1 MNKKICFNC
10 GKIKEDY
17 ESAYCDKCWEEE
29 QKRLN
34 TKKMKTI
41 EIKAD
46 KKYIDYINR
55 LLQDINFDDDS
66 LEMQKLI
73 KELNARQDDSISLFS
88 IDIDKDYVLT
98 IDIASGTSNYYDN
111 IVIWKKGKT
120 ELDYN
125 EVACLEC
132 NFEIGDITLEKEYFD
147 FLNEDY
153 IIKFVY

>member
-1 MNKKICFNC
+1 
-10 GKIKEDY
+10 
-17 ESAYCDKCWEEE
+17 
-29 QKRLN
+29 
-34 TKKMKTI
+34 MKTI

-55 LLQDINFDDDS
+55 LLQDINCDDDS

-73 KELNARQDDSISLFS
+73 KELNAKQDDYISLFS
-88 IDIDKDYVLT
+88 ININKDYVLT

-111 IVIWKKGKT
+111 IVIWKKGENK
-120 ELDYN
+120 LDYN

-132 NFEIGDITLEKEYFD
+132 SFEIGDITLEKEYFD

-153 IIKFVY
+153 IIKFIY

>member
-66 LEMQKLI
+66 LKMQKLI
-73 KELNARQDDSISLFS
+73 EELNAKQDDNISLFS

-120 ELDYN
+120 ELDYR

-153 IIKFVY
+153 TIKFIY

>member
-1 MNKKICFNC
+1 MKI
-10 GKIKEDY
+10 
-17 ESAYCDKCWEEE
+17 
-29 QKRLN
+29 
-34 TKKMKTI
+34 I
-41 EIKAD
+41 EVKAD

-55 LLQDINFDDDS
+55 LLQDINFDNDS

-73 KELNARQDDSISLFS
+73 KELNAKQDDYISLFS
-88 IDIDKDYVLT
+88 ININKDYVLT

-120 ELDYN
+120 ELDYR

-153 IIKFVY
+153 IIKLVY

>member
-1 MNKKICFNC
+1 
-10 GKIKEDY
+10 
-17 ESAYCDKCWEEE
+17 
-29 QKRLN
+29 
-34 TKKMKTI
+34 MKTI

-55 LLQDINFDDDS
+55 LLQDINFDNDS

-73 KELNARQDDSISLFS
+73 KELNAKQDDYISLFS
-88 IDIDKDYVLT
+88 ININKDYVLT

-120 ELDYN
+120 ELDYR

-153 IIKFVY
+153 MIKFVY

>member
-1 MNKKICFNC
+1 
-10 GKIKEDY
+10 
-17 ESAYCDKCWEEE
+17 
-29 QKRLN
+29 
-34 TKKMKTI
+34 MKTI

-66 LEMQKLI
+66 LEMQELI
-73 KELNARQDDSISLFS
+73 KELNAKQDDYISLFS
-88 IDIDKDYVLT
+88 IDINKDYVLT

-111 IVIWKKGKT
+111 IVIWKKGET
-120 ELDYN
+120 ELDYK

-132 NFEIGDITLEKEYFD
+132 SFEIGDITLEKEYFD

>member
-34 TKKMKTI
+34 NKKMKTI
-41 EIKAD
+41 EVKAD
-46 KKYIDYINR
+46 KKYINYINR
-55 LLQDINFDDDS
+55 LLQDINFDDES

-88 IDIDKDYVLT
+88 IDINKDYVLT
-98 IDIASGTSNYYDN
+98 IDIISDTYNYYDN

-120 ELDYN
+120 ELDYR

-153 IIKFVY
+153 MIKFIY

>member
-1 MNKKICFNC
+1 
-10 GKIKEDY
+10 
-17 ESAYCDKCWEEE
+17 
-29 QKRLN
+29 
-34 TKKMKTI
+34 MKTI

-55 LLQDINFDDDS
+55 LLQDINFDNDS

-73 KELNARQDDSISLFS
+73 KELNAKQDDYISLFS
-88 IDIDKDYVLT
+88 ININKDYVLT

-120 ELDYN
+120 ELDYR
-125 EVACLEC
+125 EVACLDC
-132 NFEIGDITLEKEYFD
+132 DFEIGDITLEKEYFD

-153 IIKFVY
+153 IIKFIY

>member
-1 MNKKICFNC
+1 
-10 GKIKEDY
+10 
-17 ESAYCDKCWEEE
+17 
-29 QKRLN
+29 
-34 TKKMKTI
+34 MKTI

-66 LEMQKLI
+66 LEMQELI
-73 KELNARQDDSISLFS
+73 KELNAKQDDYISLFS
-88 IDIDKDYVLT
+88 ININKDYVLT

-120 ELDYN
+120 ELDYR

-153 IIKFVY
+153 MIKFIY

>member
-1 MNKKICFNC
+1 
-10 GKIKEDY
+10 
-17 ESAYCDKCWEEE
+17 
-29 QKRLN
+29 
-34 TKKMKTI
+34 MKTI

-73 KELNARQDDSISLFS
+73 KELNAKQDDYISLFS
-88 IDIDKDYVLT
+88 INIDKDYVLT

-120 ELDYN
+120 ELDYK

-153 IIKFVY
+153 IIKFIF

>member
-1 MNKKICFNC
+1 
-10 GKIKEDY
+10 
-17 ESAYCDKCWEEE
+17 
-29 QKRLN
+29 
-34 TKKMKTI
+34 MKTI

-55 LLQDINFDDDS
+55 LLQDINFDNDS

-73 KELNARQDDSISLFS
+73 KELNAKQDDYISLFS
-88 IDIDKDYVLT
+88 ININKDYVLT

-120 ELDYN
+120 ELDYR

-153 IIKFVY
+153 IIKFIY

>member
-1 MNKKICFNC
+1 
-10 GKIKEDY
+10 
-17 ESAYCDKCWEEE
+17 
-29 QKRLN
+29 
-34 TKKMKTI
+34 MKTI
-41 EIKAD
+41 EVKAD

-55 LLQDINFDDDS
+55 LLQGINFDDDS

-120 ELDYN
+120 ELDYR

-153 IIKFVY
+153 IIKFIF

>member
-1 MNKKICFNC
+1 
-10 GKIKEDY
+10 
-17 ESAYCDKCWEEE
+17 
-29 QKRLN
+29 
-34 TKKMKTI
+34 MKTI

-73 KELNARQDDSISLFS
+73 KELNAKQDDNISLFS
-88 IDIDKDYVLT
+88 ININKDYVLT

-120 ELDYN
+120 ELDYK

-132 NFEIGDITLEKEYFD
+132 DFEIGDITLEKEYFD

-153 IIKFVY
+153 TIKFIF

>member
-1 MNKKICFNC
+1 
-10 GKIKEDY
+10 
-17 ESAYCDKCWEEE
+17 
-29 QKRLN
+29 
-34 TKKMKTI
+34 MKTI
-41 EIKAD
+41 EVKAD
-46 KKYIDYINR
+46 KEYIDYINR

-73 KELNARQDDSISLFS
+73 KELNAKQDDYISLFS
-88 IDIDKDYVLT
+88 ININKDYVLT

-120 ELDYN
+120 ELDYR

-153 IIKFVY
+153 IIKFIF

>member
-1 MNKKICFNC
+1 
-10 GKIKEDY
+10 
-17 ESAYCDKCWEEE
+17 
-29 QKRLN
+29 
-34 TKKMKTI
+34 MKTI

-73 KELNARQDDSISLFS
+73 KELNARQDDNIGLFS
-88 IDIDKDYVLT
+88 IDINKDYVLT

-111 IVIWKKGKT
+111 IVICKKGKT
-120 ELDYN
+120 ELDYR

-153 IIKFVY
+153 TIKFIY

>member
-1 MNKKICFNC
+1 
-10 GKIKEDY
+10 
-17 ESAYCDKCWEEE
+17 
-29 QKRLN
+29 
-34 TKKMKTI
+34 MKTI
-41 EIKAD
+41 EVKAD
-46 KKYIDYINR
+46 KKYIDYIDR

-73 KELNARQDDSISLFS
+73 KELNAKQDDYIGLFS
-88 IDIDKDYVLT
+88 IDINKDYVLT

-111 IVIWKKGKT
+111 IVIWKKGET
-120 ELDYN
+120 ELDYR

-153 IIKFVY
+153 IIKFIY

>member
-1 MNKKICFNC
+1 
-10 GKIKEDY
+10 
-17 ESAYCDKCWEEE
+17 
-29 QKRLN
+29 
-34 TKKMKTI
+34 MKTI

-55 LLQDINFDDDS
+55 LLQDINFDNYS

-73 KELNARQDDSISLFS
+73 KELNAKQDDYISLFS
-88 IDIDKDYVLT
+88 ININKDYVLT

-120 ELDYN
+120 ELDYR

-132 NFEIGDITLEKEYFD
+132 DFEIGDITLEKEYFD

-153 IIKFVY
+153 IIKFIY

>member
-1 MNKKICFNC
+1 
-10 GKIKEDY
+10 
-17 ESAYCDKCWEEE
+17 
-29 QKRLN
+29 
-34 TKKMKTI
+34 MKTI

-73 KELNARQDDSISLFS
+73 KELNAQQDDSIGLFS
-88 IDIDKDYVLT
+88 IDINKDYVLT
-98 IDIASGTSNYYDN
+98 IDIVSGTSNYYDN

-120 ELDYN
+120 ELDYK

-132 NFEIGDITLEKEYFD
+132 SFEIGDITLEKEYFD

-153 IIKFVY
+153 IIKFIY

>member
-1 MNKKICFNC
+1 
-10 GKIKEDY
+10 
-17 ESAYCDKCWEEE
+17 
-29 QKRLN
+29 
-34 TKKMKTI
+34 MKTI

-55 LLQDINFDDDS
+55 LLQDINFDDDN
-66 LEMQKLI
+66 LEMQELI
-73 KELNARQDDSISLFS
+73 KELNAKQDDYISLFS
-88 IDIDKDYVLT
+88 ININKDYVLT

-111 IVIWKKGKT
+111 IVIWKKGET
-120 ELDYN
+120 ELNYN

-153 IIKFVY
+153 IIKFIF

>member
-1 MNKKICFNC
+1 
-10 GKIKEDY
+10 
-17 ESAYCDKCWEEE
+17 
-29 QKRLN
+29 
-34 TKKMKTI
+34 MKTI

-73 KELNARQDDSISLFS
+73 KELNAKQDDYISLFS
-88 IDIDKDYVLT
+88 IDINEDYVLT

-120 ELDYN
+120 ELDYR

-153 IIKFVY
+153 TIKFIY

>member
-1 MNKKICFNC
+1 MKI
-10 GKIKEDY
+10 
-17 ESAYCDKCWEEE
+17 
-29 QKRLN
+29 
-34 TKKMKTI
+34 I
-41 EIKAD
+41 EVKAD

-73 KELNARQDDSISLFS
+73 KELNAKQDDYISLFS
-88 IDIDKDYVLT
+88 ININKDYVLT

-120 ELDYN
+120 ELDYR

-153 IIKFVY
+153 IIKFIF

>member
-1 MNKKICFNC
+1 
-10 GKIKEDY
+10 
-17 ESAYCDKCWEEE
+17 
-29 QKRLN
+29 
-34 TKKMKTI
+34 MKTI
-41 EIKAD
+41 EVKAD

-73 KELNARQDDSISLFS
+73 KELNAKQDDYISLFS
-88 IDIDKDYVLT
+88 ININKDYVLT

-111 IVIWKKGKT
+111 IVIWKKGET

-132 NFEIGDITLEKEYFD
+132 DFEIGDITLEKEYFD

-153 IIKFVY
+153 IIKLIY

>member
-1 MNKKICFNC
+1 
-10 GKIKEDY
+10 
-17 ESAYCDKCWEEE
+17 
-29 QKRLN
+29 
-34 TKKMKTI
+34 MKTI

-73 KELNARQDDSISLFS
+73 KELNAKQDDYISLFS
-88 IDIDKDYVLT
+88 ININKDYVLT

-120 ELDYN
+120 QLDYK

-132 NFEIGDITLEKEYFD
+132 DFEIGDITLEKEYFD

>member
-1 MNKKICFNC
+1 
-10 GKIKEDY
+10 
-17 ESAYCDKCWEEE
+17 
-29 QKRLN
+29 
-34 TKKMKTI
+34 MKTI
-41 EIKAD
+41 EVKAD

-73 KELNARQDDSISLFS
+73 KELNAKQDDYISLFS
-88 IDIDKDYVLT
+88 ININKDYVLT
-98 IDIASGTSNYYDN
+98 IDIASGTNNYYDN

-125 EVACLEC
+125 EIACLEC

-153 IIKFVY
+153 IIKFIF

>member
-1 MNKKICFNC
+1 
-10 GKIKEDY
+10 
-17 ESAYCDKCWEEE
+17 
-29 QKRLN
+29 
-34 TKKMKTI
+34 MKTI
-41 EIKAD
+41 EVKAD

-73 KELNARQDDSISLFS
+73 KELNAKQDDNIDLFS
-88 IDIDKDYVLT
+88 IDINKDYVLT

-111 IVIWKKGKT
+111 IVIWKKGET
-120 ELDYN
+120 ELCYN

-132 NFEIGDITLEKEYFD
+132 SFEIRDITLEKERFN

-153 IIKFVY
+153 IIKFIY

>member
-1 MNKKICFNC
+1 
-10 GKIKEDY
+10 
-17 ESAYCDKCWEEE
+17 
-29 QKRLN
+29 
-34 TKKMKTI
+34 MKTI
-41 EIKAD
+41 EVKAD

-55 LLQDINFDDDS
+55 LLQDIDFNNDS

-73 KELNARQDDSISLFS
+73 KELNAKQDDNISLFS

-120 ELDYN
+120 ELDYR

-153 IIKFVY
+153 TIKFIY

>member
-1 MNKKICFNC
+1 
-10 GKIKEDY
+10 
-17 ESAYCDKCWEEE
+17 
-29 QKRLN
+29 
-34 TKKMKTI
+34 MKTI

-73 KELNARQDDSISLFS
+73 KELNAKQDDYISLFS
-88 IDIDKDYVLT
+88 ININKDYVLT

-120 ELDYN
+120 ELDYK

-132 NFEIGDITLEKEYFD
+132 DFEIGDITLEKEYFD

-153 IIKFVY
+153 IIKFIF

>member
-1 MNKKICFNC
+1 
-10 GKIKEDY
+10 
-17 ESAYCDKCWEEE
+17 
-29 QKRLN
+29 
-34 TKKMKTI
+34 MKTI

-55 LLQDINFDDDS
+55 LLQDINFDNDS

-73 KELNARQDDSISLFS
+73 KELNAKQDDYISLFS
-88 IDIDKDYVLT
+88 ININKDYVLT

-120 ELDYN
+120 ELDYR

-132 NFEIGDITLEKEYFD
+132 NFGIGDITLEEEYFD

-153 IIKFVY
+153 TIKFIY

>member
-1 MNKKICFNC
+1 
-10 GKIKEDY
+10 
-17 ESAYCDKCWEEE
+17 
-29 QKRLN
+29 
-34 TKKMKTI
+34 MKTI

-73 KELNARQDDSISLFS
+73 KELNAKQDDYISLFS
-88 IDIDKDYVLT
+88 ININKDYVLT

-120 ELDYN
+120 ELDYR

-153 IIKFVY
+153 TIKFIF

>member
-1 MNKKICFNC
+1 
-10 GKIKEDY
+10 
-17 ESAYCDKCWEEE
+17 
-29 QKRLN
+29 
-34 TKKMKTI
+34 MKTI
-41 EIKAD
+41 EIKVD

-73 KELNARQDDSISLFS
+73 EELNARQDDSIGLFS
-88 IDIDKDYVLT
+88 IDINKDYVLT

-120 ELDYN
+120 ELDYK
-125 EVACLEC
+125 EVACLESD
-132 NFEIGDITLEKEYFD
+132 FEIGDITLEKEQFD

-153 IIKFVY
+153 IIKFIY

>member
-1 MNKKICFNC
+1 
-10 GKIKEDY
+10 
-17 ESAYCDKCWEEE
+17 
-29 QKRLN
+29 
-34 TKKMKTI
+34 MKTI
-41 EIKAD
+41 EVKAD

-66 LEMQKLI
+66 LKMQELI
-73 KELNARQDDSISLFS
+73 KELNAKQDDNISLFS
-88 IDIDKDYVLT
+88 IDINKDYVLT

-111 IVIWKKGKT
+111 IVIWKKGET

-132 NFEIGDITLEKEYFD
+132 SFEIGDITLEKEYFD

-153 IIKFVY
+153 IIKFIY